1 LIIGYIMGILTKQK
15 LKAIEGLSKED
26 LEFVL
31 VKLRASDYR
40 GHEFE
45 QFYRVWTLLT
55 NHLKTLKK

>member
-1 LIIGYIMGILTKQK
+1 MGILTKQK

-31 VKLRASDYR
+31 RKLRDSDYK

-45 QFYRVWTLLT
+45 DFYRVWTLLT
-55 NHLKTLKK
+55 NHLKTIKK

>member
-1 LIIGYIMGILTKQK
+1 MGILTKQK

-31 VKLRASDYR
+31 VKLRASESR
-40 GHEFE
+40 GHDFD

>member
-1 LIIGYIMGILTKQK
+1 MGILNKQK

-31 VKLRASDYR
+31 TKLRSADYR

-45 QFYRVWTLLT
+45 HFYKVWTLLT
-55 NHLKTLKK
+55 NHLKTIKR